1 MTLFGTSGVRGPVG
15 ETVTAGLALSIGRA
29 VGSGAD
35 RVVVGRD
42 VRESG
47 TVLKGAVTA
56 GLRECGTDVVDVGVA
71 TTPTIARSVGW
82 CDADGGIAITA
93 SHNPPEDNGLKL
105 WTASGKTYDPGA
117 LKAVER
123 RIEAEEYDL
132 VAWDAIG
139 SFERWSEADDRHVA
153 AIRESVSVPGEP
165 SVVVD
170 LGTGTGRVTVEALR
184 ALGCAVTTINAEPDG
199 RFPARPSE
207 PTAENCETLASVVA
221 ATNADLGVAHDGDA
235 DRLMAVA
242 DDGTFLPGDVLL
254 ALFGRDAVS
263 NAADPEAVDSDTAT
277 PTDEPL
283 VAAPV
288 NTSLAVDDALA
299 EVGGALTRTRVGD
312 GFVADRAT
320 DPAVVFGGEPSG
332 AWIWPAAT
340 LCPDGP
346 LAACR
351 LAALVTREGPLSSLV
366 ETVPYYPLYREG
378 VDLGTASKVAVMDWI
393 QTAVES
399 GEGPGGDG
407 PNGVVEV
414 DDRDGLR
421 VDLGDAWYL
430 IRPSGTQ
437 PLIRVTAEARHED
450 RASEVFET
458 ARTLVEAAVH
468 NEAG

>member
-15 ETVTAGLALSIGRA
+15 ETVTCELALSIGRA
-29 VGSGAD
+29 VGSGTD

-47 TVLKGAVTA
+47 RMLAAAVTA
-56 GLRECGTDVVDVGVA
+56 GLRECGADVVDVGVA
-71 TTPTIARSVGW
+71 STPTIARSVAW
-82 CDADGGIAITA
+82 CEADAGIAVTA

-105 WTASGKTYDPGA
+105 WTERGKTYDPAA
-117 LKAVER
+117 LDAVER

-132 VAWDAIG
+132 VAWDAVG
-139 SFERWSEADDRHVA
+139 SIERWSGAGDRHVE
-153 AIRESVSVPGEP
+153 AITEAVTVAGEP
-165 SVVVD
+165 NVVVD
-170 LGTGTGRVTVEALR
+170 LGTGAGGVTVEALR

-207 PTAENCETLASVVA
+207 PTAEHCETLASVVA
-221 ATNADLGVAHDGDA
+221 ATDADLGVAHDGDA

-254 ALFGRDAVS
+254 ALFGRDAVRDVS
-263 NAADPEAVDSDTAT
+263 AAVDD
-277 PTDEPL
+277 PL
-283 VAAPV
+283 IAAPV

-299 EVGGALTRTRVGD
+299 EHGGAVTRTRVGD

-332 AWIWPAAT
+332 AWIWPDAT

-351 LAALVTREGPLSSLV
+351 LAALVAREGPLARLV
-366 ETVPYYPLYREG
+366 ESVPSYPLYREG
-378 VDLGTASKVAVMDWI
+378 VALGTASKVAVMDRI
-393 QTAVES
+393 QTAVET
-399 GEGPGGDG
+399 GDGPGGDG
-407 PNGVVEV
+407 PDGVVAV

-437 PLIRVTAEARHED
+437 PLIRVTAEAREDD
-450 RASEVFET
+450 RAESVFGS
-458 ARTLVEAAVH
+458 ARTLVEEAIHAVS
-468 NEAG
+468 G